1 MLLSLTPRKLT
12 TNEKHLAC
20 KFLLLFHIKVAYNHS
35 TSPEELV
42 EEVVEA
48 VWLLLLSSQSFS
60 LRSQPRLLFPPFSIH
75 WGCWL
80 GLS

>member
-1 MLLSLTPRKLT
+1 MLLSLAPRKLT

-20 KFLLLFHIKVAYNHS
+20 KFLLLFHIKVAYNHP
-35 TSPEELV
+35 TSPEMWQVL
-42 EEVVEA
+42 A
-48 VWLLLLSSQSFS
+48 VWLLLFS
-60 LRSQPRLLFPPFSIH
+60 TQNFGLHSQPRLLFPPFSIY